1 MPSAV
6 IGRSLPRVEG
16 EKKVTGSCVYS
27 ADVVRPNTLWGGYA
41 RSPYPHARIVRVDAS
56 RAKRLRGVVAV
67 VTGQDVSSRL
77 VGLQLKDKPVYARD
91 RVRYIGEKV
100 AGVAAVDKD
109 ILEDAL
115 ALIEVEY
122 EELPAVFDPLEAIR
136 PDAPLLHPDYPSYE
150 GPFKEPSIRNVRSFQ
165 RFTKGNIDEG
175 FAEADRIFEN
185 TFRTNAVHQAFLEP
199 RAGMVEIDPEGRVS
213 VWHCHQAPFLVR
225 KYIAERADIPEEMVV
240 VHPVATGGSF
250 GGKLGYD
257 DIISL
262 HALAQAAGR
271 PVKIVE
277 SYSDLLQDSEPRH
290 AAVVSLKVGVK
301 KDGRICAWDGKI
313 YYNGGAYGARTPQNA
328 FTGTTML
335 AGSYRTPHVRMEGYI
350 VYTNQVPGGYFRAP
364 GEVQSLFAVE
374 SQMDIMAEKLGLD
387 PVEFRLKNVLQ
398 EGDSQPSGRP
408 LRDPRGKEVLERLVK
423 VSGLKRKKPARLRNK
438 SGVLL
443 GRGVA
448 LGNHHIGPGES
459 SAELFLDPR
468 GALRLVTGVR
478 DVGVGAYT
486 MHRQVTA
493 EILGVEPELVEV
505 KIGGTDSATYDEG
518 IRAQRGI
525 HIEGRAVARAANS
538 LIEELCK
545 LAASSWQVDPARVK
559 WEKGRAR
566 LNGAQ
571 GKYLGLKALG
581 RMAGSSPL
589 KGFGHCKDNASNI
602 YCFYAAVADVEVDAE
617 TGQVKVP
624 RIYFAIDVTDIINP
638 IIHQGQIDGSVIQ
651 GLGFA
656 LMEHLAV
663 EDGRVMTL
671 NLGDYKIP
679 TVRDAPRLITSLVKA
694 EAGPGP
700 FGTKAIAE
708 CGISII
714 APAIANGIYNA
725 TGVRLKE
732 APLAAEKI
740 RAGLAAAKTN
750 H

>member
-1 MPSAV
+1 
-6 IGRSLPRVEG
+6 VEG
-16 EKKVTGSCVYS
+16 EGKVTGHCVYS
-27 ADVVRPNTLWGGYA
+27 ADIVRPGTLWGGYV
-41 RSPYPHARIVRVDAS
+41 RSPYPHARILRIDAS
-56 RAKRLRGVVAV
+56 RAKNLNGVSTV
-67 VTGQDVSSRL
+67 VTADEVSSRL

-100 AGVAAVDKD
+100 VGVAAVNKEV
-109 ILEDAL
+109 LEEAL
-115 ALIEVEY
+115 GLIEVEY
-122 EELPAVFDPLEAIR
+122 EELPAVFDPMEAIG
-136 PDAPLLHPDYPSYE
+136 PDAPLLHPDYPGYE
-150 GPFKEPSIRNVRSFQ
+150 GPFKEPSIKNVRSFQ
-165 RFTKGNIDEG
+165 RFSKGNVEQG
-175 FAEADRIFEN
+175 FSEADRIFEN
-185 TFRTNAVHQAFLEP
+185 TFRTHPVHQAFIEP
-199 RAGMVEIDPEGRVS
+199 RAGMVEIDPQGKVS
-213 VWHCHQAPFLVR
+213 IWHCHQAPFLVR
-225 KYIAERADIPEEMVV
+225 KYIAEHTDIPEEMVV

-262 HALAQAAGR
+262 HYLARAAGR

-277 SYSDLLQDSEPRH
+277 SYTELLQDSEPRH
-290 AAVVSLKVGVK
+290 AAVVSLKIGVK
-301 KDGRICAWDGKI
+301 KDGRFCAWDGKI

-364 GEVQSLFAVE
+364 GEVQSLFGVE
-374 SQMDIMAEKLGLD
+374 SQMDIMAEALGLD
-387 PVEFRLKNVLQ
+387 PAEFRLQNVLRD
-398 EGDSQPSGRP
+398 GDSQPSGRP
-408 LRDPRGKEVLERLVK
+408 LRDPRGKEVLEQLVK
-423 VSGLKRKKPARLRNK
+423 VSGLKKKSAGARRKSN
-438 SGVLL
+438 LL
-443 GRGVA
+443 SGRGIA

-459 SAELFLDPR
+459 TAELFLEPQ
-468 GALRLVTGVR
+468 GTLRLVTGVR

-486 MHRQVTA
+486 MHKQVAA
-493 EILGVEPELVEV
+493 EILGVEPEVVEV
-505 KIGGTDSATYDEG
+505 SIGGTDDATYDEG

-525 HIEGRAVARAANS
+525 HIEGRAVARAAHA
-538 LIEELCK
+538 LVEELCK
-545 LAASSWQVDPARVK
+545 SAASTWKVDPALVK

-566 LNGAQ
+566 LTGSR
-571 GKYLGLKALG
+571 GMDLDLRALG
-581 RMAGSSPL
+581 RTPRTAPL
-589 KGFGHCKDNASNI
+589 KGFGHCKDNASDI

-617 TGQVKVP
+617 TGQVRVP
-624 RIYFAIDVTDIINP
+624 QIYFAIDVTGIINP

-651 GLGFA
+651 GLGYA

-679 TVRDAPRLITSLVKA
+679 TVQDTPRLITSLVKA

-700 FGTKAIAE
+700 FGTKAVAE

-714 APAIANGIYNA
+714 APAIANAIYNA

-732 APLAAEKI
+732 VPLAAEKI
-740 RAGLAAAKTN
+740 RAGLDAARKK